1 MKKIQKSV
9 LQDEP
14 GEEYKEPHFGHIV
27 LRVLYMQFLW
37 LLWLRGYRP

>member
-1 MKKIQKSV
+1 MVVYLSFV

-14 GEEYKEPHFGHIV
+14 GEEYKEPHSGRIV

-37 LLWLRGYRP
+37 LLWLREYRP